1 MIDTILLDDFTEE
14 IDTDCS
20 YQFIVEELMAK
31 SPDSDVRLSRIE
43 QRLNSV
49 EKDASSVERSILSIR
64 EGISA
69 VEKEISNVNGFAKG
83 FWIAI
88 TIAGF
93 LVVAIF
99 GWSIHKVGQLDD
111 KFQQLDV
118 KVGKIQEKLADGGLG
133 QIVAS
138 LLSKPL
144 GDQRQAE
151 KSLTVAATILKS
163 VKTGAAPAE
172 QDDIKTI
179 AKGISNAQ
187 MNFPTAPQVWDAS
200 AAFISY
206 RSRTT
211 ESAKALIERAAD
223 KKNCSY
229 SWGKPSP
236 SEEVFKNCEVSLEE
250 VANNFKDVKIGT
262 IPSLPPKTSLMPRVF
277 YDSVIHYHGGEL
289 PDGPMYFYNC
299 VFLFDVQDVPANRGT
314 QTLEALTNLGNLSAV
329 HIGE

>member
-1 MIDTILLDDFTEE
+1 MFDLIELDDCLEE
-14 IDTDCS
+14 IDTV
-20 YQFIVEELMAK
+20 YLPEFHAEYPMAK
-31 SPDSDVRLSRIE
+31 PGDNNKTFVEIDK
-43 QRLNSV
+43 RLNALETSLKHSASI
-49 EKDASSVERSILSIR
+49 EKRLTAIEND
-64 EGISA
+64 IS
-69 VEKEISNVNGFAKG
+69 KAKG
-83 FWIAI
+83 FWIGL
-88 TIAGF
+88 TIAG
-93 LVVAIF
+93 AIVGIAATGAIGLA
-99 GWSIHKVGQLDD
+99 GWCLYDLH
-111 KFQQLDV
+111 QLDV

-187 MNFPTAPQVWDAS
+187 KNFPTAPQVWDAS

-211 ESAKALIERAAD
+211 ESAKVLIERAAD

-236 SEEVFKNCEVSLEE
+236 SAEVFKNCEVSLEE
-250 VANNFKDVKIGT
+250 VANNVKDVKIGT
-262 IPSLPPKTSLMPRVF
+262 IPSLPPKTSPMPRVF